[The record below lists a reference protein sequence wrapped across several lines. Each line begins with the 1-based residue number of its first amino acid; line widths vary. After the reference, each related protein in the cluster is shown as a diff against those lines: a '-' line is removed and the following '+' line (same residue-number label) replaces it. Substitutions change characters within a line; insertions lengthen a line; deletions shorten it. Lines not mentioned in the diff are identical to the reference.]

1 MTRRIDSPEDD
12 SSQKS
17 QDSGGISPA
26 VAPAT
31 SKTEGGTTANEGM
44 SAKRTVSDVG
54 KVKQRASHL
63 DGDPSCMASGASSID
78 PGGSRYSSRKSSTD
92 QD

>member
-1 MTRRIDSPEDD
+1 MTRIDSPETD

-26 VAPAT
+26 V

-44 SAKRTVSDVG
+44 SVKRTVSEVG
-54 KVKQRASHL
+54 HTKSRSSDL